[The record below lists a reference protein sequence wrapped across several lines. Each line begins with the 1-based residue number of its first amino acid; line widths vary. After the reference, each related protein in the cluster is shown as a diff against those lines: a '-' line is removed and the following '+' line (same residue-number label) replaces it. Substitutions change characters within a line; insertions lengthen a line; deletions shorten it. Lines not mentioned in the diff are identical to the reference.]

1 MFEKRPIWC
10 IILGLNVCVLI
21 WLITVQEPIILNAS
35 TVSIN
40 TINSYGSND
49 RDNDSGGEGADK
61 GNYVT
66 KHLFFK
72 RTNLSNESN
81 DEIVFSI
88 PTTTSLNHSN
98 NNKFSLSTK
107 TSSIF
112 SKNNYEKNKSK
123 LRNTI
128 KTTTKTITTKPPVSL
143 TLSFERRKRLHNF
156 GDTLTSW
163 HSFALPAE
171 DFNQLIDLTDFKYLM
186 TQSVCANYI
195 EALILVHSAPANHGK
210 RQLIRET
217 WGSVSRV
224 IVHSPLRIIF
234 LLGAVENSQLQR
246 TLTSENHEYGDMLQG
261 SFVDDYRNM
270 TYKHIMAFKWFI
282 SNCAHAQ
289 ILIKVDD
296 DVYVN
301 TLQLLNYL
309 KVRNEAILDDDEP
322 SEYPTNIARNSSST
336 TTTTTTTTPAT
347 ATATATSTGTTIRAT
362 FNETN
367 IKLKMNITKQIFSAS
382 LELFHHPHNLLFCEQ
397 YIGSLVK
404 RSYRSKWRVSFKE
417 YTGRYYPPY
426 CPGYAIIYSSDVVF
440 RLYSAAQQYKYFW
453 IDDVHITG
461 VLAQQSNLTIT
472 TLSPYVLRS
481 DNYQQLIT
489 GKTDLSDIEFLFA
502 WHSISPQEIRNLW
515 HLQVIEYSKK
525 LSPTSSVINEKIIDN
540 DHFVSISKGFR

>member
-35 TVSIN
+35 TASIN
-40 TINSYGSND
+40 TISSYGSSD

-72 RTNLSNESN
+72 RTNVSNESN
-81 DEIVFSI
+81 DEVVLSLL
-88 PTTTSLNHSN
+88 TTTSLNNS

-123 LRNTI
+123 LRSTI
-128 KTTTKTITTKPPVSL
+128 KTTTTTKTTTTKPPESL
-143 TLSFERRKRLHNF
+143 TLSVERRKRVHNF
-156 GDTLTSW
+156 GDTSTSW

-186 TQSVCANYI
+186 TQPVCANYI

-217 WGSVSRV
+217 WGSVSHV
-224 IVHSPLRIIF
+224 IAHVPLRLIF

-301 TLQLLNYL
+301 TLQLLNYS
-309 KVRNEAILDDDEP
+309 KVRNEAALDEDEQA
-322 SEYPTNIARNSSST
+322 EYPTNIARNSTST
-336 TTTTTTTTPAT
+336 T
-347 ATATATSTGTTIRAT
+347 TATSTGTTIRAT
-362 FNETN
+362 LNETN
-367 IKLKMNITKQIFSAS
+367 IKLKTNITNQTFSAS

-472 TLSPYVLRS
+472 TLSSYVLRS

-525 LSPTSSVINEKIIDN
+525 LSPMSSVINGKIIEDN
-540 DHFVSISKGFR
+540 HFVSMSKGSR